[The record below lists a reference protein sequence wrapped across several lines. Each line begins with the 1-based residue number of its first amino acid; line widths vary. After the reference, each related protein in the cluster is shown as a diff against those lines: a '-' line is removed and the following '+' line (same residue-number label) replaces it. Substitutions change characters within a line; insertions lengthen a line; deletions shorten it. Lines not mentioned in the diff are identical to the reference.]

1 MAVFVCILAAPT
13 MGLGAEAVEVS
24 VSDLLA
30 DPEKWNLQEVAITGE
45 LVGDYSRRTDGVW
58 VQLNDDA
65 FASSPIGAGGAP
77 EGTNTGIG
85 ARISP
90 EVFSGGVEGPPG
102 RYGRHGPIV
111 RLEGVFRHADP
122 DLDGETYVAVETALT
137 LTAAR
142 SFTVPGPD
150 LWLVVGAGLMVA
162 AGGFT
167 WRFQRQQETTD

>member
-1 MAVFVCILAAPT
+1 MAVFLCVLAAPAV
-13 MGLGAEAVEVS
+13 GLGAEAVEVS

-30 DPEKWNLQEVAITGE
+30 APEEWNLQQVAITGE
-45 LVGDYSRRTDGVW
+45 LVGDYSRRADGIW

-90 EVFSGGVEGPPG
+90 EVFSAGVEGPPG

-111 RLEGVFRHADP
+111 RLEGVFRHSDP
-122 DLDGETYVAVETALT
+122 NLDGETYVAVETATT
-137 LTAAR
+137 LTPAR
-142 SFTVPGPD
+142 SFAVPGPD
-150 LWLVVGAGLMVA
+150 IWLVVGVGLMA
-162 AGGFT
+162 TAGAFT
-167 WRFQRQQETTD
+167 WLFRHRQKTTD